1 MKPKQSDRETQYRP
15 QTGKTLRAALRNFIG
30 REFPRLGGPW
40 VVEMFVDKLL
50 QFVDRYQIDRE
61 KLQPGQVLWPAIAL
75 DESPGY
81 RKPTY
86 AMRQVPVVL
95 TVVDQP
101 DITDLRQGVA
111 WTQMLQRNLVR
122 AMHDAYA
129 QGGVLTTGDLSLL
142 FHHSHSRVA
151 ELIRQ
156 HEHETGEVVPRRGNV
171 HDIGRTL
178 THKRIICRKA
188 YLEGKTTPA
197 IARETYHSPEAVD
210 RYLLDFARV
219 YFATV
224 QRGMSVADT
233 VFAVQR
239 PRYLVQEY
247 VALIKE
253 FALEE
258 TQVAERCG
266 IRFEKY
272 EGRIE
277 PILEVEPPENERR
290 EQTPLAG

>member
-15 QTGKTLRAALRNFIG
+15 QAGKTLREALRNFIV

-40 VVEMFVDKLL
+40 IVEIFVDKLL
-50 QFVDRYQIDRE
+50 QFVARYQIDGE
-61 KLQPGQVLWPAIAL
+61 KLKPGQVLWPAIAL

-95 TVVDQP
+95 TIVDQS
-101 DITDLRQGVA
+101 DITDLRQGLA

-122 AMHDAYA
+122 AMQDAYA
-129 QGGVLTTGDLSLL
+129 QGGVLTTSDLSLL

-156 HEHETGEVVPRRGNV
+156 YEQETGEVVPRRGNV
-171 HDIGRTL
+171 HDLGRTL
-178 THKRIICRKA
+178 THKQIICRKA
-188 YLEGKTTPA
+188 YLEGKTTPV

-210 RYLLDFARV
+210 RYLLDFARI

-224 QRGMSVADT
+224 QRGMSVEDT

-239 PRYLVQEY
+239 PRYLVEEY

-253 FALEE
+253 FALEA

-266 IRFEKY
+266 VRFEKY
-272 EGRIE
+272 QGRIE
-277 PILEVEPPENERR
+277 PLLEVEPPENERR
-290 EQTPLAG
+290 EQPSLEE